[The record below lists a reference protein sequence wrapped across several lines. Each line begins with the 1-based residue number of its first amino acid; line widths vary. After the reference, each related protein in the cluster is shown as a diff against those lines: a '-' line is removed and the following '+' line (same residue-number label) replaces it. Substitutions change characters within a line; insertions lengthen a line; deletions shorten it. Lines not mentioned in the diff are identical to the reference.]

1 MTDNLE
7 REDAAPYPAIIQGG
21 MGIGVSN
28 WTLARAVSRQGQLG
42 VVSGTAIDTVLV
54 RRLQDG
60 DPGGHV
66 RRAMEYFPIPGVCER
81 VLERYFL
88 PSGRRGNQPYAMLAM
103 YRASGAW
110 RGGRSPCSRTSSRCG
125 SPRRGTTASSA

>member
-1 MTDNLE
+1 
-7 REDAAPYPAIIQGG
+7 

-60 DPGGHV
+60 
-66 RRAMEYFPIPGVCER
+66 E
-81 VLERYFL
+81 
-88 PSGRRGNQPYAMLAM
+88 
-103 YRASGAW
+103 
-110 RGGRSPCSRTSSRCG
+110 G
-125 SPRRGTTASSA
+125 SEQGDR